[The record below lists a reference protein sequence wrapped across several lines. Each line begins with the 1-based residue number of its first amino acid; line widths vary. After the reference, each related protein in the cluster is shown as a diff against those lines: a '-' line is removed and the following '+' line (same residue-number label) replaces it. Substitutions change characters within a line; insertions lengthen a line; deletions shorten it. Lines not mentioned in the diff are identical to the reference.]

1 MIVAVLAANV
11 YCDDWYTWRGPSAN
25 GISDETGWNPKGAK
39 KIWTKELTVGYSTV
53 SVKGSKL
60 YTMEHADGVDT
71 VYCLDARTGEKIW
84 DYTYSCETGKYKGPR
99 ATPVVDG
106 ANLYTVSRA
115 GNVIYFD
122 AASGKVK
129 WDTDVL
135 GKTGNENIRWGIA
148 SSANGTLSSALT

>member
-1 MIVAVLAANV
+1 MYI
-11 YCDDWYTWRGPSAN
+11 
-25 GISDETGWNPKGAK
+25 
-39 KIWTKELTVGYSTV
+39 
-53 SVKGSKL
+53 
-60 YTMEHADGVDT
+60 ADGVDT

-115 GNVIYFD
+115 GNVICFD

-129 WDTDVL
+129 WETDML
-135 GKTGNENIRWGIA
+135 GKTGNENIHWGIA
-148 SSANGTLSSALT
+148 SSANGAISSALT